1 MTSVEIPYSI
11 ASALP
16 SLTVLDITNEVKREL
31 RASGYEHGIAYLT
44 PLDDVALV
52 RVQERESG
60 FFTDL
65 EELLTRLVPQDE
77 RERERLLCLLLGPRT
92 EQVPVRRRR
101 ALPRAVA
108 AHPLARLRAPFPAT
122 LGPDASR
129 LSQAGPTVA
138 VWTRRVRFGTLRPC
152 TGPEGT
158 SASLRLSR
166 SRCSR

>member
-1 MTSVEIPYSI
+1 MTSVEVPYSV

-31 RASGYEHGIAYLT
+31 SRSAYGSGIAYVS

-77 RERERLLCLLLGPRT
+77 SERERLLCMLLGPRS
-92 EQVPVRRRR
+92 EQIPFVDGVLDLGQWQRILLLGFDRPSE
-101 ALPRAVA
+101 PRWN
-108 AHPLARLRAPFPAT
+108 LT
-122 LGPDASR
+122 LLG
-129 LSQAGPTVA
+129 
-138 VWTRRVRFGTLRPC
+138 
-152 TGPEGT
+152 
-158 SASLRLSR
+158 
-166 SRCSR
+166 

>member
-1 MTSVEIPYSI
+1 VTSVEVPYSI

-31 RASGYEHGIAYLT
+31 RASGYEHGIAYLS
-44 PLDDVALV
+44 PLDDIALV

-92 EQVPVRRRR
+92 EQIPFADGELCLGQWQRILLLGFERPSQ
-101 ALPRAVA
+101 PRWE
-108 AHPLARLRAPFPAT
+108 LT
-122 LGPDASR
+122 LLG
-129 LSQAGPTVA
+129 
-138 VWTRRVRFGTLRPC
+138 
-152 TGPEGT
+152 
-158 SASLRLSR
+158 
-166 SRCSR
+166 